1 MKNIYLST
9 INIADEG
16 FYIELLKYNVLY
28 LIFINIIRK
37 MNI

>member
-9 INIADEG
+9 INIADEC